1 MKLEVVAIKRCT
13 EIYVAY
19 AEKYGKLPKTLKESL
34 NDFSELYGE
43 AVQNRTSYEVGVLF
57 NTYIV
62 DYLPFSFKSENPKE
76 KEAERK
82 EAEAEPKS
90 ISRGEQAQRLRA
102 KGLSYVEIGKR
113 LGISDKTAKKLCEV

>member
-1 MKLEVVAIKRCT
+1 MKLEVVAIKRCM

-62 DYLPFSFKSENPKE
+62 DYLPFSFKSENSKE

-90 ISRGEQAQRLRA
+90 ISQSEQA
-102 KGLSYVEIGKR
+102 KSE
-113 LGISDKTAKKLCEV
+113 KTAIFT